1 MRWRAL
7 CSLVLQTVCGSQQE
21 ALLTVCDPQRIPGV
35 ECDLYHTADRIEQ
48 LADKACVHN
57 KSTFS
62 SRRAAADF
70 VGCHD
75 FKQFSSIPAS
85 DPTPNPIK
93 TLNRVDI
100 SDAPGGLLI
109 EIDGS
114 GFLYNQCR
122 HMVGCLTQI
131 GQGVM
136 QAGDVARL
144 LEIGSSEHPGEQSR
158 PAFVIARGGT

>member
-1 MRWRAL
+1 M
-7 CSLVLQTVCGSQQE
+7 
-21 ALLTVCDPQRIPGV
+21 
-35 ECDLYHTADRIEQ
+35 
-48 LADKACVHN
+48 
-57 KSTFS
+57 
-62 SRRAAADF
+62 
-70 VGCHD
+70 GCHD

-85 DPTPNPIK
+85 DPTPSPIK

-136 QAGDVARL
+136 EAGDIARL
-144 LEIGSSEHPGEQSR
+144 LEIGSSEHPGEQSI
-158 PAFVIARGGT
+158 PASVIARGST